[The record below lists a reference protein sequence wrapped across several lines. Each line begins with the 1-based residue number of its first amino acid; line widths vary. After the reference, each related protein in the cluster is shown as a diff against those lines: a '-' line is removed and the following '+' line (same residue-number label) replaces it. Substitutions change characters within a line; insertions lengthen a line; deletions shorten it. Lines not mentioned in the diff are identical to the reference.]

1 MVNLLVRVSEA
12 ADLHLHTGEAENAFG
27 WRDGALTE
35 GSETPLRGQSCACF
49 AGFGDAYLS
58 TCDLLETAELLVP
71 VRRADRVVQDVIR
84 AQIVRVWP
92 ACSKTDKCHAGPR
105 THLARHG
112 IVEMLLLTVQ

>member
-1 MVNLLVRVSEA
+1 LRKGVVNLLVRVSEA

-105 THLARHG
+105 THLARQG
-112 IVEMLLLTVQ
+112 IF